1 VHRDEVKAFRGSVEE
16 HLQLL
21 VRLRG
26 PQVLRDVLDPPVEL
40 ASIYVN
46 SRRLDYHP
54 FRDRSWWGV
63 VDKLTA
69 RLGSLW
75 DAFGCL
81 LPAFI
86 AWLLVAPRFVE
97 ISLIL
102 AFALGAAMVILAGF
116 VTWRS
121 VGTEETE
128 P

>member
-1 VHRDEVKAFRGSVEE
+1 MHRDEVKAFRGSVEE

-40 ASIYVN
+40 ASAYVH

-63 VDKLTA
+63 IDGFTA
-69 RLGSLW
+69 RVGSRW
-75 DAFGCL
+75 DAFCCV
-81 LPAFI
+81 LPAFVMWI
-86 AWLLVAPRFVE
+86 MVAPRLVE
-97 ISLIL
+97 ASLIL
-102 AFALGAAMVILAGF
+102 CFAVGSAMVLIAGYAARRA
-116 VTWRS
+116 V
-121 VGTEETE
+121 EKKE